1 MTLDVLIRGGW
12 VVDGT
17 GNPPYPADV
26 AIAGDRIVEVGRLP
40 EAQADRVIDATGRIV
55 TPGFIDAH
63 SHSDWVLL
71 ANPTAESAIRQGV
84 TTEIVGNCGIGQA
97 PTTDASRPAT
107 TEFLRSYGYPGDV
120 TWGSFAEYLDV
131 VRATGTSIN
140 YGFLVGHNS
149 IRTAAGITG
158 PESDEPQRR
167 RMERMVAESVEAGA
181 LGMSTGLEFDPGR
194 SAPREEIR
202 RLAAAMRPYLGM
214 YASHVRNRSSEIVDA
229 TEEFMSYVEAAGGR
243 GQFSHLNVRRNT
255 GAADDAWAWTVERI
269 ARARREGLD
278 VLTDTISMTHGL
290 GGMTAILP
298 PWILA
303 DGNEVAAERLADPEV
318 RRRLRTEC
326 DRYWRFIHRGEWH
339 RVRLMA
345 SPEHPELDTLTFPEI
360 AARRGTD
367 VWDAYFDLLMDA
379 GPQMDRLL
387 MYGELYSEQHLAD
400 MVSHPLFM
408 LAVDAVNST
417 TEPGPL
423 ADRTKQ
429 PLVYAGQLTYLT
441 KFVRETGLLRL
452 EEAVRKMTSM
462 PATHFGLRGRGL
474 LAPGYVADVV
484 VLDLVRL
491 RTPATFVAPAVY
503 AEGVD
508 HVLVGGTAVL
518 DDGRHTGARPG
529 RPLLRS

>member
-12 VVDGT
+12 LVDGT
-17 GNPPYPADV
+17 GNPPYPADI
-26 AIAGDRIVEVGRLP
+26 AIEGDRIADVGRLP
-40 EAQADRVIDATGRIV
+40 GATATRTIDATGRIV

-71 ANPTAESAIRQGV
+71 SNPTAESAIRQGV
-84 TTEIVGNCGIGQA
+84 TTEIVGNCGHSQA
-97 PTTDASRPAT
+97 PVADASRAAT
-107 TEFLRSYGYPGDV
+107 TEFLRSYGYDREA
-120 TWGSFAEYLDV
+120 TWESFASYVDV
-131 VRATGTSIN
+131 VRDTGTAIN
-140 YGFLVGHNS
+140 YGFLIGHNS
-149 IRTAAGITG
+149 LRSAVGITG
-158 PESDEPQRR
+158 SDSDETQRA
-167 RMERMVAESVEAGA
+167 RMERLVAESLEQGA

-194 SAPREEIR
+194 SAPRDEIR
-202 RLAAAMRPYLGM
+202 RLAAAMRPYAGI
-214 YASHVRNRSSEIVDA
+214 YVSHVRNRSSEIVDA
-229 TEEFMSYVEAAGGR
+229 TNEFFDYVDAAGGR
-243 GQFSHLNVRRNT
+243 GQFSHLNVRLNT
-255 GAADDAWAWTVERI
+255 GAAPDAWAWTVGRI
-269 ARARREGLD
+269 EQARRDGID
-278 VLTDTISMTHGL
+278 VLTDTISMTQGL

-298 PWILA
+298 PWVLA
-303 DGNEVAAERLADPEV
+303 DGNVIAAERLRDPEL

-360 AARRGTD
+360 AQMRGTD
-367 VWDAYFDLLMDA
+367 EWDAYFDLLADA

-387 MYGELYSEQHLAD
+387 MFGDLYTEQHLAD
-400 MVSHPLFM
+400 MVSNPMFM

-417 TEPGPL
+417 TNPGPL

-462 PATHFGLRGRGL
+462 PAIHFGLGRRGL
-474 LAPGYVADVV
+474 VAPGYAADVV
-484 VLDLVRL
+484 VLDMERI
-491 RTPATFVAPAVY
+491 RTPGTIANPAVY
-503 AEGVD
+503 AEGID
-508 HVLVGGTAVL
+508 HVLVNGTIVL
-518 DDGRHTGARPG
+518 DAGVHTGALPG

>member
-1 MTLDVLIRGGW
+1 MTLDILIRGGW

-26 AIAGDRIVEVGRLP
+26 AIAGDRIVDVGRLP
-40 EAQADRVIDATGRIV
+40 GATAERVIDATGRHV

-71 ANPTAESAIRQGV
+71 SNPTAESAIRQGV
-84 TTEIVGNCGIGQA
+84 TTEIVGNCGISQA
-97 PTTDASRPAT
+97 PTTDASRAAT
-107 TEFLRSYGYPGDV
+107 TEFLRSYGYEQPV
-120 TWGSFAEYLDV
+120 PWSSFASYLDV

-149 IRTAAGITG
+149 IRTAAGLTG
-158 PESDEPQRR
+158 PESNEDQRR
-167 RMERMVAESVEAGA
+167 HMERMVAESVEAGA

-194 SAPREEIR
+194 SAPRDEIR
-202 RLAAAMRPYLGM
+202 RLAAAMRPYAGM
-214 YASHVRNRSSEIVDA
+214 YVSHVRNRSSEIVDA
-229 TEEFMSYVEAAGGR
+229 TEEFFDYVEAAGGR
-243 GQFSHLNVRRNT
+243 GQFSHLNVRANT
-255 GAADDAWAWTVERI
+255 GAAEDAWAWTVGRI
-269 ARARREGLD
+269 ERARREGVD
-278 VLTDTISMTHGL
+278 VLTDTISMTQGL

-303 DGNEVAAERLADPEV
+303 DGNEAAAERLADPEV

-345 SPEHPELDTLTFPEI
+345 SPQHPELDTLTFPEI

-367 VWDAYFDLLMDA
+367 EWDAYFDLLMDA
-379 GPQMDRLL
+379 GAQMDRLL
-387 MYGELYSEQHLAD
+387 MFGELYSEQHLAD
-400 MVSHPLFM
+400 MVANPMFM

-417 TEPGPL
+417 TQPGAL

-441 KFVRETGLLRL
+441 KFVRDTGLLRL

-462 PATHFGLRGRGL
+462 PAIHFGLGRRGL
-474 LAPGYVADVV
+474 LAAGYAADVV
-484 VLDLVRL
+484 VLDIERL
-491 RTPATFVAPAVY
+491 ATPATLLEPAVY
-503 AEGVD
+503 AEGVE
-508 HVLVGGTAVL
+508 HVLVNGAAAL
-518 DDGRHTGARPG
+518 DDGRHTGARSG
-529 RPLLRS
+529 RPLLRA